1 MKKIIASI
9 LFVAAASCNLL
20 FAQPINQ
27 VAGCRLQV
35 AGCRKTELS
44 SEDQIEQGVQ
54 TTTNYE
60 LRTANYN
67 DQGND
72 LDCYL
77 MMNPSSIEEGTKVV
91 GEALGIFGRGEEAAG
106 VSSTS
111 EGRGDVARIS
121 SSSLS
126 NQVLRLRDGG
136 LKSTGNSSD
145 EEESDQEDVE
155 LKIAAEDNHP
165 TSNSVNDYLKKEI
178 IKVEKAFS
186 QARKAKS
193 VNGWNEAK
201 AAAITVSNYW
211 NGIIEEIKAGKSTLA
226 LSQEEAIFQK
236 EYWIE
241 KAGVTEVKALGAK
254 PCDDDWDAK

>member
-9 LFVAAASCNLL
+9 LLTASASCNLL

-27 VAGCRLQV
+27 VAGCRLQALSRGQGTDYRV
-35 AGCRKTELS
+35 QVRNTNQVTGCRLQVVGTNQGAEYKVQRTGSKTAELTL
-44 SEDQIEQGVQ
+44 EDQIKQGTK
-54 TTTNYE
+54 TTTNCQ
-60 LRTANYN
+60 LPTANCN
-67 DQGND
+67 NQGDN
-72 LDCYL
+72 LDCHL

-91 GEALGIFGRGEEAAG
+91 GEALGIFGRGEEAARVLSASG
-106 VSSTS
+106 
-111 EGRGDVARIS
+111 GRDDVTRIS

-136 LKSTGNSSD
+136 LKYTGDSSD

-155 LKIAAEDNHP
+155 LKIAAEDNTS
-165 TSNSVNDYLKKEI
+165 TSNSVNDYIKKEI

-201 AAAITVSNYW
+201 AAAMALSNYW
-211 NGIIEEIKAGKSTLA
+211 NGII
-226 LSQEEAIFQK
+226 
-236 EYWIE
+236 
-241 KAGVTEVKALGAK
+241 
-254 PCDDDWDAK
+254 

>member
-9 LFVAAASCNLL
+9 LLTASASCNLL

-27 VAGCRLQV
+27 VAGCRLQALSRGQGTDYRV
-35 AGCRKTELS
+35 QVRNTNQVTGCRLQVVGTNQGAEYKVQRTGSKTAELTL
-44 SEDQIEQGVQ
+44 EDQIKQG
-54 TTTNYE
+54 TKTSTNCQ
-60 LRTANYN
+60 LPTANCN
-67 DQGND
+67 NQGDN
-72 LDCYL
+72 LDCHL
-77 MMNPSSIEEGTKVV
+77 MMNPSSIEEGTKAI
-91 GEALGIFGRGEEAAG
+91 GEALGIVGRGEEAAG

-126 NQVLRLRDGG
+126 NQVLRFRDGGPKPKKSKNELAGG
-136 LKSTGNSSD
+136 LKSIGDSSD

-155 LKIAAEDNHP
+155 LKIAAEDNPP

-178 IKVEKAFS
+178 IKVEKVFS

-201 AAAITVSNYW
+201 AAR
-211 NGIIEEIKAGKSTLA
+211 
-226 LSQEEAIFQK
+226 
-236 EYWIE
+236 
-241 KAGVTEVKALGAK
+241 
-254 PCDDDWDAK
+254 